1 MNRFKTEYSPNHRQ
15 YSTKNNDMIDALID
29 KLDLT
34 NYVENRDLPNAY
46 FDDDEL
52 NQNLNSYSFSSK
64 NMNVNFCVEECS
76 KRNYNYQ

>member
-1 MNRFKTEYSPNHRQ
+1 
-15 YSTKNNDMIDALID
+15 MIDAPID

-52 NQNLNSYSFSSK
+52 NQIYSSVRK
-64 NMNVNFCVEECS
+64 H
-76 KRNYNYQ
+76 